1 MLNLVQ
7 SLQTRDLGHLRIIAG
22 LWGLELTCTENEA
35 ALKELTAALLNP
47 ELVQEILASL
57 SLEARSALIRLAEA
71 GGKMPWA
78 AFARQFGE
86 IREAGPGRRDRE
98 QVYLNPVSA
107 AETLF
112 YRAFLARAF
121 FDTPNGAQEFAYI
134 PEDLAQ
140 LIKPEPA
147 LTSFPV
153 VKLPYGAAA
162 EKGVEV
168 RVEPPGR
175 LATPKERE
183 HPIPA
188 SDRLLDD
195 ATTYLAA
202 MRMGLELPEL
212 LVPAQVVREFL
223 KAAGVVV
230 GEAAQPEQVKSFLEL
245 SRMQALALLTNA
257 WRTSE
262 AFNELHLLPDLAC
275 EGEWSN
281 QPLATREFLFRLLEG
296 VPEGKW
302 WSLGAFIR
310 DIKAKQPDFQRPVG
324 DYDSWFI
331 KRVSDGTYLRGFASW
346 DEVDGALIRY
356 LITSPMFWIGV
367 VELARPEE
375 NESITAFRVNEK
387 RVTSTENGKLSVSSN
402 GRISVPRMLPRVTR
416 YLISRFCEWDDAK
429 PDEYRYRVTTR
440 SLKKAREQG
449 LKVGQLLNLLAK
461 NAASEI
467 PPAFVKAL
475 KRWELNGTEAR
486 VSVQTV
492 LKVSRPE
499 VLDELRKSK
508 AGRFLGE
515 SLGPV
520 TIIVKG
526 GAQAKVLAALA
537 EMGLLAEAST
547 DSETDKKA

>member
-1 MLNLVQ
+1 
-7 SLQTRDLGHLRIIAG
+7 
-22 LWGLELTCTENEA
+22 
-35 ALKELTAALLNP
+35 
-47 ELVQEILASL
+47 
-57 SLEARSALIRLAEA
+57 
-71 GGKMPWA
+71 
-78 AFARQFGE
+78 
-86 IREAGPGRRDRE
+86 
-98 QVYLNPVSA
+98 
-107 AETLF
+107 
-112 YRAFLARAF
+112 
-121 FDTPNGAQEFAYI
+121 
-134 PEDLAQ
+134 
-140 LIKPEPA
+140 
-147 LTSFPV
+147 
-153 VKLPYGAAA
+153 
-162 EKGVEV
+162 
-168 RVEPPGR
+168 
-175 LATPKERE
+175 
-183 HPIPA
+183 
-188 SDRLLDD
+188 
-195 ATTYLAA
+195 
-202 MRMGLELPEL
+202 
-212 LVPAQVVREFL
+212 
-223 KAAGVVV
+223 
-230 GEAAQPEQVKSFLEL
+230 
-245 SRMQALALLTNA
+245 
-257 WRTSE
+257 
-262 AFNELHLLPDLAC
+262 
-275 EGEWSN
+275 
-281 QPLATREFLFRLLEG
+281 
-296 VPEGKW
+296 
-302 WSLGAFIR
+302 
-310 DIKAKQPDFQRPVG
+310 
-324 DYDSWFI
+324 
-331 KRVSDGTYLRGFASW
+331 
-346 DEVDGALIRY
+346 
-356 LITSPMFWIGV
+356 MFWMGV

>member
-195 ATTYLAA
+195 VTTYLAA

-356 LITSPMFWIGV
+356 LITGPMFWMGV